1 MKKKK
6 LIIFLIIIIIFISLI
21 GIIFFTKKDNV
32 YTIDEKQWI
41 ENNKNKVI
49 DISILSDIPIINYN
63 GNGLLFAFLE
73 DIEKDLGL
81 KFNKAAYKLDSTI
94 KNDFVFKLVDNKSDN
109 ELLILQDNYI
119 LISSNNKVYTDIKNI
134 NDLKI
139 GVLSSDISKFNN
151 IFNESVTLESFDSI
165 NDLYNGLISDD
176 KVDAV
181 IVLKTI
187 AFDKLIKDNYIINY
201 QFSNITKDYVIS
213 LNGNEI
219 LNSILKKY
227 YNTWKDNNYTD
238 TYNEYLLKHYF
249 DFKNIK
255 DSDRTNVK
263 SKKYVYGFV
272 NNGIFDL
279 LHNSNLKGINNLILK
294 NFSKLSEISISYKKF
309 DNYQELINAYNNGN
323 IDLFLNN
330 TNTDNFNRDSLS
342 TMNGINSKLLVISKY
357 NNNIL
362 IDSLYALNNK
372 DIAIIDSS
380 KLENYFNNLN
390 INYHKYKNLNDLLKH
405 VSDNEFII
413 IDSDNYS
420 YYKNSELMDYK
431 INYFLENDVTYNY
444 VISKDDVVFADLFN
458 FYISYQNG
466 NKMINDNYI
475 DVSYKNINY
484 LYILIILIMLIL
496 TSLAL
501 ISINKIK
508 KYLIERKK
516 RKRINL
522 SKEDKIKFIDQLT
535 SLKNR
540 AYLNSK
546 IDEWDNSEVYPQ
558 SIVVV
563 DLNNVSAIND
573 NYGREEGD
581 RVIVEAASILINS
594 QLPNSEIIR
603 TDGDEFLIYLVG
615 YSEKNVIS
623 YLRGISRE
631 MKKLTHGFGAATGY
645 SMINDGIKTI
655 DDAVNE
661 ATLDMKNNK
670 EDIDY

>member
-227 YNTWKDNNYTD
+227 YNTWEENNYTD

>member
-1 MKKKK
+1 M
-6 LIIFLIIIIIFISLI
+6 
-21 GIIFFTKKDNV
+21 
-32 YTIDEKQWI
+32 
-41 ENNKNKVI
+41 
-49 DISILSDIPIINYN
+49 
-63 GNGLLFAFLE
+63 
-73 DIEKDLGL
+73 
-81 KFNKAAYKLDSTI
+81 
-94 KNDFVFKLVDNKSDN
+94 
-109 ELLILQDNYI
+109 
-119 LISSNNKVYTDIKNI
+119 
-134 NDLKI
+134 
-139 GVLSSDISKFNN
+139 
-151 IFNESVTLESFDSI
+151 
-165 NDLYNGLISDD
+165 
-176 KVDAV
+176 
-181 IVLKTI
+181 
-187 AFDKLIKDNYIINY
+187 IKDNYIINY

>member
-227 YNTWKDNNYTD
+227 YNTWEENNYTD

-380 KLENYFNNLN
+380 KLENYFNNF
-390 INYHKYKNLNDLLKH
+390 KD
-405 VSDNEFII
+405 FI
-413 IDSDNYS
+413 YS
-420 YYKNSELMDYK
+420 KDE
-431 INYFLENDVTYNY
+431 LENVLQEE
-444 VISKDDVVFADLFN
+444 DD
-458 FYISYQNG
+458 
-466 NKMINDNYI
+466 K
-475 DVSYKNINY
+475 
-484 LYILIILIMLIL
+484 
-496 TSLAL
+496 
-501 ISINKIK
+501 
-508 KYLIERKK
+508 
-516 RKRINL
+516 
-522 SKEDKIKFIDQLT
+522 
-535 SLKNR
+535 
-540 AYLNSK
+540 
-546 IDEWDNSEVYPQ
+546 
-558 SIVVV
+558 
-563 DLNNVSAIND
+563 
-573 NYGREEGD
+573 
-581 RVIVEAASILINS
+581 
-594 QLPNSEIIR
+594 
-603 TDGDEFLIYLVG
+603 
-615 YSEKNVIS
+615 
-623 YLRGISRE
+623 
-631 MKKLTHGFGAATGY
+631 
-645 SMINDGIKTI
+645 
-655 DDAVNE
+655 
-661 ATLDMKNNK
+661 
-670 EDIDY
+670 